1 MRPRRIHSSRNGHTH
16 ISLHVL
22 AEILEPNWFFR
33 GSCSTRIHS
42 CNVMCIHTR
51 LMSPDF
57 KEFGALWKKVFGSSI
72 APSLAAGDVTL
83 GWLGERI
90 AISDLYV
97 SVSSVHNCI
106 LFDKWSECD
115 FKRTAEKHRP
125 WIGTFHKQERID
137 SVAALWLPYA
147 TLHIKIIK
155 RCRLHLTNL
164 FTLILPPPKWRTWSS
179 SDLFWLLSGILY

>member
-1 MRPRRIHSSRNGHTH
+1 MLLSQAMRPRRIHSSRNGHTH

-22 AEILEPNWFFR
+22 AEILEPNCFFHIFS
-33 GSCSTRIHS
+33 GAAAAPAHTPSHS

-83 GWLGERI
+83 GRLGERI

-97 SVSSVHNCI
+97 SVGSVHNCI

-125 WIGTFHKQERID
+125 LNWNISQAGAHRLCRCL
-137 SVAALWLPYA
+137 VAALCYPTHQDHKKMSA
-147 TLHIKIIK
+147 A
-155 RCRLHLTNL
+155 
-164 FTLILPPPKWRTWSS
+164 F
-179 SDLFWLLSGILY
+179 D